1 MNLYEL
7 KNKTLAD
14 DNFLKQMSYKLN
26 DSDERA
32 SFFNWVSKIGNH
44 WQEKPTPYEIIRKMV
59 NKTSLQNKTILVLF
73 NIEFLHV
80 LVDEQKV
87 NLSDIVFISDNK
99 IEQLCAIKI
108 FKVQS
113 YILDD
118 FSVPALKK
126 IITGIDMKFDLV
138 FSNPPYNGN
147 VDVKIL
153 NEIIHTA
160 SEFIIVHPST
170 WLIDIKNRNSTFNKF
185 KITTKSKI
193 KSVDLFNGN
202 DIFGIQLEVPCAIIH
217 YHNNLINQKI
227 FLTDGNS
234 FTEIENSDDITKFGS
249 NWLELVKP
257 FYENILKYNIANDNL
272 WSHRLLDINVLD
284 TNKKYCQLTAMM
296 NGFTK
301 GSSKLSDKFYSLT
314 MKNFQGNIGIRN
326 TNPLRDGL
334 KEPSMPTFEFLT
346 DKEVI
351 NFLNYC
357 QTDFVRFCLCIY
369 KNSAN
374 IIYGEIDL
382 VPWLDFTEE
391 WDDEKLFKKFD
402 VSQELQDYIRE
413 FLPDYHGIRN

>member
-1 MNLYEL
+1 MNLYKL

-32 SFFNWVSKIGNH
+32 SFFNWVSKLGNH
-44 WQEKPTPYEIIRKMV
+44 WQENPTPYDIIRKMV
-59 NKTSLQNKTILVLF
+59 SKTSLQNKKILVLF

-87 NLSDIVFISDNK
+87 NSSDIVFISDNK

-113 YILDD
+113 YKLSD

-126 IITGIDMKFDLV
+126 LIAGLDMKFDVV

-147 VDVKIL
+147 IDIKIL
-153 NEIIHTA
+153 NEIIDIA
-160 SEFIIVHPST
+160 DEFVVVHPST

-217 YHNNLINQKI
+217 YNNNLINQKI
-227 FLTDGNS
+227 FLSDGKNY
-234 FTEIENSDDITKFGS
+234 TEIENADDITKFGS
-249 NWLELVKP
+249 KWLELIKP
-257 FYENILKYNIANDNL
+257 FYQNIQKYNAVNENL
-272 WSHRLLDINVLD
+272 WSHRLLDINDID

-301 GSSKLSDKFYSLT
+301 GASKLSDKFYSLT

-334 KEPSMPTFEFLT
+334 IEPSMPTFKFST

-382 VPWLDFTEE
+382 IPWLDFTEE
-391 WDDEKLFKKFD
+391 WNDDKLFAKFD
-402 VSQELQDYIRE
+402 VSQELQDYIRD
-413 FLPDYHGIRN
+413 FLPDYHGIRK

>member
-1 MNLYEL
+1 
-7 KNKTLAD
+7 
-14 DNFLKQMSYKLN
+14 
-26 DSDERA
+26 
-32 SFFNWVSKIGNH
+32 
-44 WQEKPTPYEIIRKMV
+44 
-59 NKTSLQNKTILVLF
+59 
-73 NIEFLHV
+73 
-80 LVDEQKV
+80 
-87 NLSDIVFISDNK
+87 
-99 IEQLCAIKI
+99 
-108 FKVQS
+108 
-113 YILDD
+113 
-118 FSVPALKK
+118 
-126 IITGIDMKFDLV
+126 MKFDVV

-147 VDVKIL
+147 IDIKIL
-153 NEIIHTA
+153 NEIIDIA
-160 SEFIIVHPST
+160 DEFVVVHPST

-217 YHNNLINQKI
+217 YNNNLINQKI
-227 FLTDGNS
+227 FLSDGKNY
-234 FTEIENSDDITKFGS
+234 TEIENADDITKFGS
-249 NWLELVKP
+249 KWLELIKP
-257 FYENILKYNIANDNL
+257 FYQNIQKYNAVNENL
-272 WSHRLLDINVLD
+272 WSHRLLDINDID

-301 GSSKLSDKFYSLT
+301 GASKLSDKFYSLT

-334 KEPSMPTFEFLT
+334 IEPSMPTFKFST

-382 VPWLDFTEE
+382 IPWLDFTEE
-391 WDDEKLFKKFD
+391 WNDDKLFAKFD
-402 VSQELQDYIRE
+402 VSQELQDYIRD
-413 FLPDYHGIRN
+413 FLPDYHGIRK